1 MRSLL
6 TRRTCKCGE
15 WVRGDLIG
23 EGAFGSV
30 FKAHPVKLVKG
41 FPIIMAVK
49 VAEVL
54 ESEPSKVEALMTEG
68 EILKQFQDCPFVIKY
83 YGHEMTYNDNKPVCF
98 NLLLEYAAGGT
109 MRQRIEKASLVESQV
124 KDFTRSILKGLHFI
138 HKKGYVHC
146 DIKPDNILLV
156 PQVTFGSS
164 HSECNFVPKIADFGT
179 TKRACNMYFLHG
191 TPRYCPPE
199 TVLSDIQ
206 GKPADIWAL
215 GCIVLEM
222 LTGKLWPSK
231 SGDDLS
237 SWVSNPI
244 IPSHLSEEAKDFLS
258 KCLDINDSTRFTAER
273 LLTHSFLSKPSN
285 ERVFA
290 SGFRPHMHSD
300 HRLHLPKHL
309 KCWS

>member
-23 EGAFGSV
+23 KGAFGSV

-83 YGHEMTYNDNKPVCF
+83 YGHEMTYIDNKPVCF

-109 MRQRIEKASLVESQV
+109 MRQRIEKARL
-124 KDFTRSILKGLHFI
+124 
-138 HKKGYVHC
+138 
-146 DIKPDNILLV
+146 
-156 PQVTFGSS
+156 
-164 HSECNFVPKIADFGT
+164 GT

-244 IPSHLSEEAKDFLS
+244 IPSHLSEESKDFLS